1 MKILNLLNF
10 WMIQNPYEYVCCL
23 IAGHNPNIRGAHSG
37 PPQGVPVL
45 NMQPVNW
52 AQAAAAAGGQRAPHP
67 AHAAAAAAAHAGQ
80 PGGHPV
86 YTFHAG
92 SGVQM
97 NYLVSASA
105 MKYLYNHSVPCTMTT
120 TS

>member
-1 MKILNLLNF
+1 
-10 WMIQNPYEYVCCL
+10 MIQNPYEYVCCL

-97 NYLVSASA
+97 NYLVSTST
-105 MKYLYNHSVPCTMTT
+105 MKYQYRVTMVV
-120 TS
+120 